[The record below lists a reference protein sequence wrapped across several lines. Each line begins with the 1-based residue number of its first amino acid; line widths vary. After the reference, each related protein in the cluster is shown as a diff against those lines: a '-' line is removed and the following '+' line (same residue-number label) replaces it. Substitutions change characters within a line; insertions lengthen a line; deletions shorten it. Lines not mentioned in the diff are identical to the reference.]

1 MFPTDLMIVKKTK
14 KGDVRPIF
22 LSTDSTDLA
31 VGVIDF
37 MKTAI
42 NHNMNFIDHGRK
54 EIEVRSR
61 NHKVIRG
68 LFLLMERRGKFR
80 SPSPLDAAE
89 IRRQIFSRATLPV
102 LDEKR
107 RMEIFNDIASE
118 LKTDVS
124 SVQNGMY
131 GDKES
136 EQILSESI
144 EIDPED
150 LCKAFNLEQVET
162 ILMHSTSMEIR
173 DVKDWYG
180 ILRKVKTLGLLCSIH
195 AGENGIE
202 SLTVSGPMS
211 VLERSE
217 RYGIR
222 VAILF
227 RTVCRE
233 TRWEI
238 EATIML
244 KDRVSSKKNTYK
256 FRAGDEMSDYFPDF
270 PLDQDIPGTAI
281 PVNLETTPLKVPDGI
296 VVPYCSMKTGEGEV
310 YINISIPQ
318 SLEQDRENRSYLSE
332 NGIIMENAYI
342 VFGTEK
348 KIRDE
353 ICYRDSINWEDL
365 LKQISSRHIG
375 TGYSFPQKGE
385 NIQKDKIM
393 KIRDLVDQSYPDTE
407 RMVEIIEDTGM
418 SAPEVLEILGYSIRW
433 NGLSM
438 IVERKS

>member
-1 MFPTDLMIVKKTK
+1 VFPTDLMIVKKTK

-22 LSTDSTDLA
+22 LSSDSTDLA
-31 VGVIDF
+31 AGVIDF

-42 NHNMNFIDHGRK
+42 NHNMDFIDHGRK

-89 IRRQIFSRATLPV
+89 IRRQIFCRATLPV
-102 LDEKR
+102 LDEKT

-136 EQILSESI
+136 EQILSEAI
-144 EIDPED
+144 DIDPEE

-173 DVKDWYG
+173 GVKDWYS

-227 RTVCRE
+227 RTVCKE
-233 TRWEI
+233 TQWEI
-238 EATIML
+238 EASIML
-244 KDRVSSKKNTYK
+244 KDRSSSKKSTYK
-256 FRAGDEMSDYFPDF
+256 FRAGDELSDYFPDL
-270 PLDQDIPGTAI
+270 PMDQDIPGAAI
-281 PVNLETTPLKVPDGI
+281 PINLETGPLKVPDGV
-296 VVPYCSMKTGEGEV
+296 VVPYCSMKTGYGEV
-310 YINISIPQ
+310 FINISIPQ
-318 SLEQDRENRSYLSE
+318 SLEQDRMNRSYLSE
-332 NGIIMENAYI
+332 NGIIMENVYI

-365 LKQISSRHIG
+365 LKQISSRHRG
-375 TGYSFPQKGE
+375 TGYGFSQKWE
-385 NIQKDKIM
+385 NIQKDAIM
-393 KIRDLVDQSYPDTE
+393 KIRELVDQSYPDTE
-407 RMVEIIEDTGM
+407 RMVEIIEGTGM
-418 SAPEVLEILGYSIRW
+418 SAPDVLEILGYSIRW
-433 NGLSM
+433 NGLYM

>member
-22 LSTDSTDLA
+22 LSSDSTDLA
-31 VGVIDF
+31 AGVIDF
-37 MKTAI
+37 MKTAV
-42 NHNMNFIDHGRK
+42 NHNMDFIDHGRK

-80 SPSPLDAAE
+80 SPSALDAAE

-102 LDEKR
+102 LDEKT

-144 EIDPED
+144 DIDPEE

-180 ILRKVKTLGLLCSIH
+180 ILRKVKILGLLCSIH

-202 SLTVSGPMS
+202 SLIVSGPMS

-227 RTVCRE
+227 RTVCKE
-233 TRWEI
+233 SQWEI
-238 EATIML
+238 EASIML
-244 KDRVSSKKNTYK
+244 KDRVSSKKNAYK
-256 FRAGDEMSDYFPDF
+256 FRAGDEMSDYFPDL
-270 PLDQDIPGTAI
+270 PMDQDIPGAAI
-281 PVNLETTPLKVPDGI
+281 PINLETSPLKVPDGV
-296 VVPYCSMKTGEGEV
+296 VVPYCSMKTGDGEV
-310 YINISIPQ
+310 FINISIPQ
-318 SLEQDRENRSYLSE
+318 SLEEDRKNRSYLSE
-332 NGIIMENAYI
+332 NGIIVENVYI

-365 LKQISSRHIG
+365 LKQISSRHRG
-375 TGYSFPQKGE
+375 AGYSFPKKGE
-385 NIQKDKIM
+385 NIQKDAIM
-393 KIRDLVDQSYPDTE
+393 KIRELVDQSYPDTE
-407 RMVEIIEDTGM
+407 RMVEIIEGTGM
-418 SAPEVLEILGYSIRW
+418 SAPDVLEILGYSIRW